1 MLKDKNALIT
11 GASRGLG
18 AEIAR
23 VFVSMGANVLLCAR
37 DSLALETVAA
47 KLRRENIDP
56 AQRILICAADISQPA
71 QADQIFHFF
80 EKEFGR
86 LDILVNNAGIQG
98 PIGPMEQNDWNLW
111 RKVVEVNLLG
121 TAYMI
126 FKALPLMKRQRSGKI
141 INLSGGGATGPR
153 ANYSSYATAKT
164 GIVRLTETVAQEAA
178 SYGIDINAVAPGAMN
193 TKMLEETLAAGE
205 YSVGQSEY
213 AKAWKQKEEGGVSPE
228 VPARLCAYLAS
239 SRSDGISGKLIS
251 AIWDDWEHFDPQLE
265 QFRGSDAYTLRRI
278 VP

>member
-1 MLKDKNALIT
+1 MLKNKNALIT

-18 AEIAR
+18 AEISH

-37 DSLALETVAA
+37 DGSALETVAE
-47 KLRRENIDP
+47 KLRRESIDP
-56 AQRILICAADISQPA
+56 AQRILICAADISQPV
-71 QADQIFHFF
+71 QADQIFHCF

-111 RKVVEVNLLG
+111 RNVIEVNLLG

-126 FKALPLMKRQRSGKI
+126 FKALPMMKRQRSGKI
-141 INLSGGGATGPR
+141 INLSGGGAAGPR
-153 ANYSSYATAKT
+153 AYFSSYAAAKT

-178 SYGIDINAVAPGAMN
+178 SYGIDINAVAPGSMN
-193 TKMLEETLAAGE
+193 TKMLEETLLAGE
-205 YSVGQSEY
+205 CAVGQAEY
-213 AKAWKQKEEGGVSPE
+213 AKALKQKEEGGTP
-228 VPARLCAYLAS
+228 PGIAARLCAYLAS
-239 SRSDGISGKLIS
+239 SKSDGISGKLIS
-251 AIWDDWEHFDPQLE
+251 AVWDDWEHLDSHLE
-265 QFRGSDAYTLRRI
+265 QMRTSDTYTLRRI